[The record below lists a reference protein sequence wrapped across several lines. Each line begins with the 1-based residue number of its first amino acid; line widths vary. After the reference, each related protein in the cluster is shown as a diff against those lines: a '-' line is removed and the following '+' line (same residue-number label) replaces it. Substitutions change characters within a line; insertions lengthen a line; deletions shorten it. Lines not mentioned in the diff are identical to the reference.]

1 MESETP
7 IEGSLID
14 DVIADTNE
22 NLKKRVNG
30 LILSSPSI
38 LNSLIK
44 YRLINAM
51 KSDSRFMYMLKHE
64 LADKSGY
71 PDLLS
76 DLYKKI
82 GMEIF
87 MDGPDKKLYARFPS
101 LVVKQQEAAEATKQ
115 ENQKTDAEKYA
126 DAQTGKVAENAE
138 KARRR
143 ALTLQFQNK
152 IEVISPEEMTSD
164 RTESSEEILELLSL
178 RDKLLSELYH
188 YTWHTSAGSSDKI
201 YQQLRNLV
209 VQ

>member
-1 MESETP
+1 MSVKSAQLVESSLFSSNEPIDSRFLSSFLRSYLQIHQLSHFLNPDPLKHTTSSNSKNIESLAMLVELAVFQKVLQGGDVLLAIYNSHFDPTYKMESETP

-76 DLYKKI
+76 DLYKK
-82 GMEIF
+82 
-87 MDGPDKKLYARFPS
+87 S
-101 LVVKQQEAAEATKQ
+101 VW
-115 ENQKTDAEKYA
+115 KYLWM
-126 DAQTGKVAENAE
+126 V
-138 KARRR
+138 
-143 ALTLQFQNK
+143 LTRSYMPVF
-152 IEVISPEEMTSD
+152 
-164 RTESSEEILELLSL
+164 LL
-178 RDKLLSELYH
+178 
-188 YTWHTSAGSSDKI
+188 
-201 YQQLRNLV
+201 
-209 VQ
+209 